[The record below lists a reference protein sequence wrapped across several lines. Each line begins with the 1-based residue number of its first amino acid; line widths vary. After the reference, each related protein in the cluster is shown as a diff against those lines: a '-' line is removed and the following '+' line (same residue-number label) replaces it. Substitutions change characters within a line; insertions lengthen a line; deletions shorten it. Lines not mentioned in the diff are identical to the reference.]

1 MNKIAAI
8 LTVCVLSCFAGEYRP
23 LSGADKKAL
32 ADNYNAVKEAFTEKN
47 YASIL
52 KFAPDML
59 MKFESVL
66 MDPECKKL
74 RPLYVEIGVILDYVR
89 YTIGIDSLNYGA
101 ALYLKRNDIESA
113 LVTYD
118 KLLSALNKNDSDNI
132 SRFRKKFDSLAA
144 IAEKKQSMAT
154 YSILTSLTHINRE
167 SLKGCRY
174 EMSDQFDEKIAQLS
188 ASMNPD
194 SLYQF
199 KKKYPDVKPE
209 MVTELIDRARVAMRQ
224 SLLRQPST
232 IGYLHYKELFGDDKL
247 IRDALK
253 NRCFSMAFAAET
265 PDPLPVKD
273 FVTVFPEEEQKI
285 WKEFEDSLYKKWNA
299 KPSEI
304 SAQSYLK
311 LFPQGRYSQIICEG
325 TAAKKPP
332 ERETTK

>member
-1 MNKIAAI
+1 
-8 LTVCVLSCFAGEYRP
+8 LV
-23 LSGADKKAL
+23 
-32 ADNYNAVKEAFTEKN
+32 DNYNAVKEAVTEKN

-52 KFAPDML
+52 KFAPDMII
-59 MKFESVL
+59 KFESVL
-66 MDPECKKL
+66 MDPECKRQ
-74 RPLYVEIGVILDYVR
+74 RPLYVEIETILDYVR
-89 YTIGIDSLNYGA
+89 YAIGIDSLNYEAG
-101 ALYLKRNDIESA
+101 LYLKKNDIESA

-118 KLLSALNKNDSDNI
+118 KILSALNKNDSDNI
-132 SRFRKKFDSLAA
+132 PKFRKKFDSLVV

-194 SLYQF
+194 RLYQF
-199 KKKYPDVKPE
+199 KKNYPDVKPE

-253 NRCFSMAFAAET
+253 NRCFSMAFAVEQL

-285 WKEFEDSLYKKWNA
+285 WKEFEDSLYKKWNV